1 MNRKLSSKNN
11 WSWRHRLL
19 SLLGFKTVFNKG
31 WKRFIK
37 GSKKHKSSL
46 LSFAL
51 LGFEWLLFIERKWM
65 AIYPWRAEKQKK
77 SKLVAKGD
85 ISHAHCN
92 RVKQTAYRVKHTNK
106 NYEKEII
113 VLWLFWFLSKIVNPK
128 VFFAFWP
135 SFSLLETK

>member
-1 MNRKLSSKNN
+1 MNRKLSSKTIEVEDID
-11 WSWRHRLL
+11 SAYFALKQSLIRVGKDLL
-19 SLLGFKTVFNKG
+19 KVQKSINLVFSLLHFLALNDYCSLNANE
-31 WKRFIK
+31 WPFILEEQR
-37 GSKKHKSSL
+37 SK
-46 LSFAL
+46 
-51 LGFEWLLFIERKWM
+51 
-65 AIYPWRAEKQKK
+65 KK

-128 VFFAFWP
+128 VFFVF
-135 SFSLLETK
+135 